1 MITQKTYPTR
11 DLNPIRI
18 LSVDDHPVFSEGL
31 STIIAS
37 QQDMLLVGQ
46 AANAVEAVAE
56 FRRLLPD
63 ITLMDLSLPGTNGTD
78 TLIAIRGEFPQAR
91 IVMLTTSDTEGE
103 IQRALRAGASGY
115 VLKSMPKN
123 DLLTV
128 IRSVHAGKRH
138 IPPEV
143 AARLAEHLGD
153 EDLTAR
159 ELEVL
164 RLIKDGYRNKQIA
177 DRLAIAETTVNFHIK
192 NLVSKLGANDR
203 THAVMIA
210 LRRGLLE
217 A

>member
-1 MITQKTYPTR
+1 MITEETYPTSE
-11 DLNPIRI
+11 LTPIRI

-37 QQDMLLVGQ
+37 QPDMLLVGQ

-123 DLLTV
+123 ELLAV
-128 IRSVHAGKRH
+128 IRAVHAGKRH

-217 A
+217 G